1 MKTAG
6 DFVISFSVYVM
17 LCHDWKLVQKKVWAS
32 SGSSGFHSNA
42 VFIVNAIM
50 VVVIVLIVGDF
61 IFLLIAT
68 RRESLP

>member
-17 LCHDWKLVQKKVWAS
+17 LCHDRQLVQKKLWAS
-32 SGSSGFHSNA
+32 SGSSGLL
-42 VFIVNAIM
+42 VNALM

>member
-1 MKTAG
+1 MRTAG
-6 DFVISFSVYVM
+6 DFVINFNVYVM
-17 LCHDWKLVQKKVWAS
+17 LCHDRQLVQKKLWAS
-32 SGSSGFHSNA
+32 SGSSGLL
-42 VFIVNAIM
+42 VNALM

>member
-17 LCHDWKLVQKKVWAS
+17 LCHDRQLVQKKLWAS
-32 SGSSGFHSNA
+32 SGSSGLHSNA
-42 VFIVNAIM
+42 VLIVNAIM
-50 VVVIVLIVGDF
+50 VVVIVIIVGDF